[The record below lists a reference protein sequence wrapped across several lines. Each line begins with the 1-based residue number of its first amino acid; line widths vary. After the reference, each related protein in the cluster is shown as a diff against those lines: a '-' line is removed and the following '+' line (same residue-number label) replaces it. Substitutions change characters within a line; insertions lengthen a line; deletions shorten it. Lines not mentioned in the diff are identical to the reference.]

1 MSVVPE
7 RKSKRTGRGVAYLAV
22 AAALLVIPGLAIA
35 GGGFSS
41 PPAFSLKTTVTI
53 TGAPLNSF
61 DISWVDPEIHAY
73 LLSDRSNKAV
83 DVIDTNSKSQSILS
97 AGQFAGV
104 VTTLGGVT
112 CPPNSCNGPNGN
124 LSFNNNGV
132 VQVWAGDGPRDGCT
146 ARQPLA

>member
-22 AAALLVIPGLAIA
+22 AAALLAIPGLAIA
-35 GGGFSS
+35 GGRRGFSS

-61 DISWVDPEIHAY
+61 DISWVNPEIHAY
-73 LLSDRSNKAV
+73 SLSDRSNKAI
-83 DVIDTNSKSQSILS
+83 DVIDTNSKSQSMLG

-104 VTTLGGVT
+104 VTTLGGVIVPT
-112 CPPNSCNGPNGN
+112 KQ
-124 LSFNNNGV
+124 L
-132 VQVWAGDGPRDGCT
+132 QRAEWYA
-146 ARQPLA
+146 